1 MTLSPSGPTPQPQR
15 DDQRASG
22 GAGGLVAASIVC
34 GVIALAAATVWLLA
48 MELTGS
54 ALRPAELS
62 SFPAYRGDVR
72 PFQEAALARISVIVL
87 VSFLAILAL
96 ALAAILLGRRARRRS
111 DNVAA
116 LARLEKWA
124 AICLVVS
131 LVGFGI
137 ILIFSLSSL
146 PAVESFRMRLPPA
159 ISQLI
164 NIVFDRSPIIIQAL
178 VAVTAAGA
186 MGSFILSGVAVRFAR
201 GQAIHRWR
209 TRLSLVVSALI
220 LLGWFVITLWVARFI
235 VGFYLHLVY

>member
-1 MTLSPSGPTPQPQR
+1 MTPSQSGLTPQPHS

-48 MELTGS
+48 MELIGW

-62 SFPAYRGDVR
+62 NFPAYRGDVR
-72 PFQEAALARISVIVL
+72 PFQEAALARISLIVL

-96 ALAAILLGRRARRRS
+96 AVAAILLGRRARRLS
-111 DNVAA
+111 DNMAT

-124 AICLVVS
+124 AICLIVS

-137 ILIFSLSSL
+137 ILIFGLSSL
-146 PAVESFRMRLPPA
+146 PAVESFRIRLPTA
-159 ISQLI
+159 INQLLD
-164 NIVFDRSPIIIQAL
+164 IVLYRSPVIIQAL
-178 VAVTAAGA
+178 AAITAAGA
-186 MGSFILSGVAVRFAR
+186 MGSFILSGVAVRFAH

-209 TRLSLVVSALI
+209 TRVSLVVSTLI
-220 LLGWFVITLWVARFI
+220 LLGWFAITLLVARFI
-235 VGFYLHLVY
+235 VGFYLHLVG

>member
-1 MTLSPSGPTPQPQR
+1 VTLSPSGPTPQPQR

-22 GAGGLVAASIVC
+22 GAGGLVVASIVC
-34 GVIALAAATVWLLA
+34 GVIALATATVWLLA
-48 MELTGS
+48 MELTGW

-87 VSFLAILAL
+87 ASFLAILAL
-96 ALAAILLGRRARRRS
+96 ALAAILLGRRARRLA
-111 DNVAA
+111 DTMAA
-116 LARLEKWA
+116 LARLERWA
-124 AICLVVS
+124 AICLVVC

-146 PAVESFRMRLPPA
+146 QVIESFRMRLPTFVN
-159 ISQLI
+159 QLLD
-164 NIVFDRSPIIIQAL
+164 IVLYRSPIIIQAFA
-178 VAVTAAGA
+178 AVTAAGA
-186 MGSFILSGVAVRFAR
+186 MGSFILSGVAVRFAH

-209 TRLSLVVSALI
+209 TRVSLVASALI
-220 LLGWFVITLWVARFI
+220 LLGWFAITLLVARFI

>member
-1 MTLSPSGPTPQPQR
+1 MTIPPSGPTPQPQH

-34 GVIALAAATVWLLA
+34 GAIALAAATVWLLA
-48 MELTGS
+48 MELTAS

-62 SFPAYRGDVR
+62 SFPAYRGDIR
-72 PFQEAALARISVIVL
+72 PFQEAALARISVIVI

-96 ALAAILLGRRARRRS
+96 AVAAILLGRRARRRS
-111 DNVAA
+111 DNAA
-116 LARLEKWA
+116 GVARLGKWA

-146 PAVESFRMRLPPA
+146 PAVESFRIRLPTFVN
-159 ISQLI
+159 QLLD
-164 NIVFDRSPIIIQAL
+164 IVLYRSPAIIQAL
-178 VAVTAAGA
+178 AAVTAASA

-209 TRLSLVVSALI
+209 TRVSLVVSALI
-220 LLGWFVITLWVARFI
+220 LLGWFVITLLVARFI

>member
-1 MTLSPSGPTPQPQR
+1 MTLPPSGPTPQPHS
-15 DDQRASG
+15 DNQRASG

-34 GVIALAAATVWLLA
+34 GVIALAATTIWLLA
-48 MELTGS
+48 MELTAS

-62 SFPAYRGDVR
+62 SFPAYPGDVR

-96 ALAAILLGRRARRRS
+96 ALAAIILGRRARRRS
-111 DNVAA
+111 GNVAA
-116 LARLEKWA
+116 LARLGKWA
-124 AICLVVS
+124 AICLAVS
-131 LVGFGI
+131 LVGFGS

-146 PAVESFRMRLPPA
+146 PAVESFRMRLPTFVN
-159 ISQLI
+159 QLLD
-164 NIVFDRSPIIIQAL
+164 IVLYRSPFIIQAL
-178 VAVTAAGA
+178 VSVTAASA
-186 MGSFILSGVAVRFAR
+186 MGSFILSGVAVRFAH

-220 LLGWFVITLWVARFI
+220 LLGWFAITLFVARFI